1 MSLNNQVRQ
10 ILQDID
16 LALRTINLWQS
27 SPPEA
32 EAFESVEPFCVDT
45 MAAEQWLQWVL
56 LPRMNALL
64 ENSAPL
70 PTRFAVTP
78 YFEVALKDHQTDCS
92 LLLAQLQRLDDLLN
106 IESE

>member
-16 LALRTINLWQS
+16 RALHVVELWQET
-27 SPPEA
+27 PPEIS
-32 EAFESVEPFCVDT
+32 AFDSTEPFCVDT

-56 LPRMNALL
+56 LPRMYALL
-64 ENSAPL
+64 DGHSPL
-70 PTRFAVTP
+70 PTRFAVAP
-78 YFEVALKDHQTDCS
+78 YFEVALKDHKADCS